1 MERRRNPLTG
11 ALAAGFTIVFLRVSR
26 WLPLGFNRAIAV
38 PIGRLLS
45 RLVPRVRKVAMA
57 NLDLAY
63 GDSISRDEKE
73 RIYRGV
79 VDNISLL
86 AAEFSRI
93 ALIAGGK
100 ADQVVEVQGADFLE
114 KGQGYVCVGAH
125 LGNWELMG
133 PAMAAHGFKVAAV
146 VREFDNPRVNR
157 LIDRIRR
164 SGMVTTIPKD
174 NGGKEI
180 VRQLREG
187 SLVGILIDQSPRENG
202 VPVTFFGAP
211 CWATVAP
218 AMIAVRARMPVV
230 PVALTRKTSGGYV
243 LRFYEPISMVRT
255 GNLRD
260 DLVNYSQACQD
271 ALERMVRENPEQWL
285 WLHRRWK
292 ARPQLAAEWD
302 RKPVHER
309 KEPA

>member
-1 MERRRNPLTG
+1 MERRRNPVSG
-11 ALAAGFTIVFLRVSR
+11 ALAAGFTITFLHVSR
-26 WLPLGFNRAIAV
+26 WLPLRFNRAIAV
-38 PIGRLLS
+38 PVGRLLA
-45 RLVPRVRKVAMA
+45 RLVPRVRRVAMA

-63 GDSISRDEKE
+63 GDTISHAEKE

-79 VDNISLL
+79 VDNIALL

-93 ALIAGGK
+93 SAIASAPPGS
-100 ADQVVEVQGADFLE
+100 VVTVEGAEFLE

-125 LGNWELMG
+125 LGNWEYMG

-164 SGMVTTIPKD
+164 SGKVTTIPKD
-174 NGGKEI
+174 NGGREI
-180 VRQLREG
+180 IRHLREG
-187 SLVGILIDQSPRENG
+187 ALVGVLIDQSPRENG

-230 PVALTRKTSGGYV
+230 PVALTRNAEGGFT
-243 LRFYEPISMVRT
+243 LRFYPPIAMERSR
-255 GNLRD
+255 NLRE
-260 DLVNYSQACQD
+260 DLINYSQACQD
-271 ALERMVRENPEQWL
+271 ALERMIRETPEQWL

-309 KEPA
+309 KETS